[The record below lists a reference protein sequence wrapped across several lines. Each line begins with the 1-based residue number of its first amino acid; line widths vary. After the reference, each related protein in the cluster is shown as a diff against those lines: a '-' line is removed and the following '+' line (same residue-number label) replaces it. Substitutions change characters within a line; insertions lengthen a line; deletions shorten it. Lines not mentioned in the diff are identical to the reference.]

1 MSVDYKIETLGKA
14 EIDALWAKIKATFVL
29 KAGDTATGLI
39 TMPQLKISDT
49 NSNKHIEFSRQ
60 GWNYITVPSTNGILA
75 INVAGTNASATSY
88 AFTGTELRPGSNKAF
103 SLGTASYQWNNIYGY
118 AIYEDGTALASKYA
132 GITLESYF
140 ANGILK
146 SDNMPT
152 ATSSVLGG
160 VKVGSTLAISSGTL
174 NQKSGICTAGTYRS
188 VTVDTYGRVT
198 AGDNPTTLS
207 GYGIT
212 DAKIDN
218 TDVITLGSNTIRG
231 LNDAAQTFA
240 GAKTFSGNI
249 YAPTVYE
256 NGTSLSDKY
265 LALTGGTM
273 ANTTVVT
280 NLNADLI
287 DGTHLGVFYKHGYA
301 YPAGSSAKP
310 WHLVAQFS
318 QSVASS
324 QINTDVTFYVSEFY
338 SAISYGIINVRARF
352 AVNGTTPE
360 FLTADWSLACNISPS
375 NFVVTYV
382 KSGSTITIRLYCKR
396 SGWTSYGFRKLEE
409 QALGS
414 PSNVW
419 VCHNATGDN
428 YTYASIPSGETQVTS
443 VYRELDVS
451 DLFATNNIS
460 LLNNKGIRM
469 RTTETDTP
477 YRTVLTMTTGNEFQV
492 GYSGLNMRVMAART
506 DFDNPIILA
515 NNKSIGWM
523 KSDGTTTLANMISLN
538 TGNVLAIGYA
548 HTSTGETRLHGQSI
562 TQYVGTTKIAEV
574 NAIGVTSY
582 GGVAAMG
589 IADLSIN

>member
-29 KAGDTATGLI
+29 KAGDTVTGLI

-198 AGDNPTTLS
+198 AGTNPTTLA
-207 GYGIT
+207 GYEIS
-212 DAKIDN
+212 DANIN
-218 TDVITLGSNTIRG
+218 GDVITLGSNTIQG
-231 LNDAAQTFA
+231 VTDGTQTFA
-240 GAKTFSGNI
+240 GAKTFSSNTYHNGHVLLGNNQQI
-249 YAPTVYE
+249 QSYLYDSTTLMSVMYVATSNDLAIGNGIATSGYNTLLSGNNVILRY
-256 NGTSLSDKY
+256 GTSRTRGFVLASSGDVGIGDFNPSASTPVVPEAKLHVKGPAIVTGATTLGSTLTVSGDITPSANSTSTSTGYSLGASSYRFRYVYGRYLNISSTSTLSS
-265 LALTGGTM
+265 TVTCSSTVRM
-273 ANTTVVT
+273 AN
-280 NLNADLI
+280 
-287 DGTHLGVFYKHGYA
+287 
-301 YPAGSSAKP
+301 
-310 WHLVAQFS
+310 
-318 QSVASS
+318 
-324 QINTDVTFYVSEFY
+324 NTSF
-338 SAISYGIINVRARF
+338 
-352 AVNGTTPE
+352 
-360 FLTADWSLACNISPS
+360 
-375 NFVVTYV
+375 
-382 KSGSTITIRLYCKR
+382 
-396 SGWTSYGFRKLEE
+396 
-409 QALGS
+409 Q
-414 PSNVW
+414 
-419 VCHNATGDN
+419 
-428 YTYASIPSGETQVTS
+428 
-443 VYRELDVS
+443 
-451 DLFATNNIS
+451 
-460 LLNNKGIRM
+460 M

-492 GYSGLNMRVMAART
+492 GYSGLNMRVVAQRT
-506 DFDNPIILA
+506 DFDERIVMGND
-515 NNKSIGWM
+515 KQIGWI
-523 KSDGTTTLANMISLN
+523 KSDATVLGNMISLN
-538 TGNVLAIGYA
+538 GGNVFVLGYSSRSSCD
-548 HTSTGETRLHGQSI
+548 TVLYGRTIS
-562 TQYVGTTKIAEV
+562 QYVADTKITEV
-574 NAIGVTSY
+574 NNLGITSY